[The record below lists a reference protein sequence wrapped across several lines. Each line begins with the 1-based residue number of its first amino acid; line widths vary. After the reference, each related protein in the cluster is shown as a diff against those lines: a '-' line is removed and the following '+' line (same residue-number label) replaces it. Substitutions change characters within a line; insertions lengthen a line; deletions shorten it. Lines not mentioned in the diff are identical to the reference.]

1 MIKNF
6 VWGTLNNKIIKIIF
20 LRGGLQS
27 PEGGFQEGPYKI
39 FKNELYEKKRL
50 GLQAKVWN

>member
-6 VWGTLNNKIIKIIF
+6 VWGTLNNKNNI

-39 FKNELYEKKRL
+39 FKNKLYEKKD
-50 GLQAKVWN
+50 